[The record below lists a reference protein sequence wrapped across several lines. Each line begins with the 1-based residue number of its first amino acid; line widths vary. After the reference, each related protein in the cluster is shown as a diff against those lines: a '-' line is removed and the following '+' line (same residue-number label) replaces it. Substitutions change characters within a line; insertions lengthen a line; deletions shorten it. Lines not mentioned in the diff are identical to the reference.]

1 MILIKVSGEK
11 STQTAEFMD
20 IIQQALTNAGKKAL
34 VAKTKEVVK
43 GTSGKFDCV
52 VVEKPL
58 AESTNDPKAFDF
70 LIGLTESAAY
80 ELAQDHGFLV
90 RIWTRNG
97 LPMTRE
103 KGLKADRVNLAI
115 AHDTVVGWHIG

>member
-11 STQTAEFMD
+11 SAQTTEYME
-20 IIQQALTNAGKKAL
+20 IIQQALVDAGKKVL

-43 GTSGKFDCV
+43 GLNSKFDCV

-58 AESTNDPKAFDF
+58 AESTDDPKAFDF

-115 AHDTVVGWHIG
+115 AHNIVVGWHVG